1 MTRILL
7 FSPYEPPPNGV
18 ASHSSR
24 LVAAWD
30 SAGHTVLVVS
40 PSGGRGLDRIERI
53 GSRST
58 LIRSLGPFPNRR
70 TLSEIAK
77 FEPEIVIVQFAIAAI
92 STSLWSVKLLC
103 DRLRAQGIRVIVT
116 FHEPNREYNMFG
128 FLTRAIYRSVS
139 RATDVSIVF
148 SPAGYQ
154 ALHDTGLFSDVV
166 EVPHGTKGIESIS
179 NQELEDARVLFDVR
193 KPLVLTLGF
202 TSFDKGADILIDAA
216 KIISKSRDGNV
227 QFLVAGAPRRRRGI
241 FRIMERRDKKCQRRL
256 IDQAK
261 GLGNV
266 ELSFSDY
273 VANEHVA
280 PLLHLADVVVLP
292 YRRITQS
299 GIANLALSS
308 QSVIVCSDLPGLRND
323 LGDAALYV
331 KVGDTAALANEI
343 AKLINPES
351 EETRSHMR
359 DLAGQRANENTY
371 AKVAEQILSAGLASP
386 SSQ

>member
-7 FSPYEPPPNGV
+7 LSPYEPPPDGI

-30 SAGHTVLVVS
+30 SAGHNVLVVS
-40 PSGGRGLDRIERI
+40 ARNGRGLEQIERI

-58 LIRSLGPFPNRR
+58 LLRSLRLFPNRR
-70 TLSEIAK
+70 TWSEIAK
-77 FEPEIVIVQFAIAAI
+77 FEPDVVIVQFAIAAL
-92 STSLWSVKLLC
+92 STNLWSVKLFC
-103 DRLRAQGIRVIVT
+103 DRLHARGIPVVVT
-116 FHEPNREYNMFG
+116 FHEPAREYNMFR

-139 RATDVSIVF
+139 RATDVPVVF

-154 ALHDTGLFSDVV
+154 ALHETGLFNDIV
-166 EVPHGTKGIESIS
+166 EVAHGTKGIESIS
-179 NQELEDARVLFDVR
+179 NRELDDVRVLFDVR

-202 TSFDKGADILIDAA
+202 TSFDKGADIFIDAA
-216 KIISKSRDGNV
+216 NIISKNRNGNV
-227 QFLVAGAPRRRRGI
+227 QFLVAGTPRRRQGV
-241 FRIMERRDKKCQRRL
+241 FRIMERRDNKCQRRL
-256 IDQAK
+256 INQAK
-261 GLGNV
+261 RLGNV
-266 ELSFSDY
+266 EISFSNY
-273 VANEHVA
+273 VADENVA
-280 PLLHLADVVVLP
+280 PLLHVADVVVLP

-331 KVGDTAALANEI
+331 KVGDTTALANEI
-343 AKLINPES
+343 ANLINPDG
-351 EETRSHMR
+351 EENRSRMR

-371 AKVAEQILSAGLASP
+371 AKVAEKMLSAGLAS
-386 SSQ
+386 SSS

>member
-1 MTRILL
+1 
-7 FSPYEPPPNGV
+7 
-18 ASHSSR
+18 
-24 LVAAWD
+24 
-30 SAGHTVLVVS
+30 VVS
-40 PSGGRGLDRIERI
+40 PSGGRGLERIGRI
-53 GSRST
+53 GSRSI

-70 TLSEIAK
+70 TWSEIAK

-139 RATDVSIVF
+139 RATDVSVVF

-166 EVPHGTKGIESIS
+166 EVPHGTKEVESIS
-179 NQELEDARVLFDVR
+179 NQELDDVRVLFDVR

-202 TSFDKGADILIDAA
+202 TSFDKGADIFINAA
-216 KIISKSRDGNV
+216 KIISNNRDGDV
-227 QFLVAGAPRRRRGI
+227 QFLVAGAPRRRQGI
-241 FRIMERRDKKCQRRL
+241 FRIMERRDKKCQRQL

-331 KVGDTAALANEI
+331 KVGDTAALAEEI
-343 AKLINPES
+343 INLINPGGD
-351 EETRSHMR
+351 ETRSHMR
-359 DLAGQRANENTY
+359 DLAGQRAKENTY
-371 AKVAEQILSAGLASP
+371 AKVAEKILSAGLASP
-386 SSQ
+386 SIQ